1 MGTKLSLLFPKKKLD
16 KLKEIIRI
24 FNGQELII
32 DGTVYKLKKFKKMLA
47 S

>member
-1 MGTKLSLLFPKKKLD
+1 MKTKLSLLFPKEELERLIEAIKAGK
-16 KLKEIIRI
+16 
-24 FNGQELII
+24 GQELII